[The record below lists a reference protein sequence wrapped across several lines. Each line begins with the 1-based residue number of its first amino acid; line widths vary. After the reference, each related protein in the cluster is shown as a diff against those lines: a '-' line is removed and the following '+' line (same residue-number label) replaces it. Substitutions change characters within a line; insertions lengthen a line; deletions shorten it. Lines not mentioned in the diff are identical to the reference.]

1 MEADKHEEQIWQL
14 YFGIMFIFLIC
25 LTANVIIH
33 EHEIRNNNA
42 KTAIITPIN
51 KNSYNAKDEI
61 NKKDY

>member
-1 MEADKHEEQIWQL
+1 METNKHEQTWRL
-14 YFGIMFIFLIC
+14 CFGIIYFIVLAS
-25 LTANVIIH
+25 LTANVIVH
-33 EHEIRNNNA
+33 ESKIGNNA